1 MAKMLIIIHHA
12 TFIMIENTLPAADRV
27 HANMHVA
34 DHMYRAADSAIA
46 TFVST

>member
-1 MAKMLIIIHHA
+1 M
-12 TFIMIENTLPAADRV
+12 TENPLPAADHV

-34 DHMYRAADSAIA
+34 DHVYCEVDSAIA